1 MLETAKERIK
11 LLKKGLSGKEIE
23 ALYIE
28 QNNFKII
35 RKPILYDAKEFD
47 IVRSD
52 LENTIPAY
60 YKTNSPRFQFLDI
73 FEEWQAGHSI

>member
-35 RKPILYDAKEFD
+35 CAPILYEAKEFD
-47 IVRSD
+47 SAHPVFDNEYSFGNPQITKACAD
-52 LENTIPAY
+52 TEIIY
-60 YKTNSPRFQFLDI
+60 GECF
-73 FEEWQAGHSI
+73 